1 MYPFNGRYPKFEY
14 LHIMRTKIVYIVVSD
29 EQDCYLE
36 QALVSL
42 WSARVYTPKAHI
54 ILVVDQFT
62 SQTLTGK
69 RSAILKYISEKKMVE
84 VPERYSKM
92 QRSRYLKT
100 TLRRNIVGDYLF
112 VDADT
117 IITHSLSDVDALGM
131 DVGAVLDHHIPFS
144 KMQYFKE
151 TSKFLLSIGMNPSD
165 THDMYFNSGVMFVR
179 DVPASHTL
187 YDEWNKIWEN
197 GIKVGMNIDQ
207 PSLAKANYICG
218 DIIQE
223 IAGIWNS
230 QITNKGIYA
239 LNGAY
244 IFHYNGMFHK
254 VPSLLGDIPEDIAEN
269 IRCIQDDCRS
279 KRPHIDNDIELLQ
292 SNMAIIF
299 RYHKRIFTIW
309 EWIAKVLVQKHL

>member
-1 MYPFNGRYPKFEY
+1 MK
-14 LHIMRTKIVYIVVSD
+14 TKIVYIIVSD
-29 EQDCYLE
+29 EKDCYLE
-36 QALVSL
+36 QALISV
-42 WSARVYTPKAHI
+42 WSAQLHTPKAYI
-54 ILVVDQFT
+54 TLVVDQFT
-62 SQTLTGK
+62 DQTLTGE
-69 RSAILKYISEKKMVE
+69 RATILKYISEKKMVE

-117 IITHSLSDVDALGM
+117 IITRSLSDVDALEM
-131 DVGAVLDHHIPFS
+131 NVGAVLDHHVPFP

-151 TSKFLLSIGMNPSD
+151 TSKFLLSIGMDPSD

-179 DVPASHTL
+179 DIMASHVL

-197 GIKVGMNIDQ
+197 GIRVGINIDQ

-218 DIIQE
+218 DVIQE

-244 IFHYNGMFHK
+244 IFHYNGMYK
-254 VPSLLGDIPEDIAEN
+254 VPSLLGDIPENIAES
-269 IRCIQDDCRS
+269 IEYIQNYYRS
-279 KRPHIDNDIELLQ
+279 KHPCIDIDNNIELLH
-292 SNMAIIF
+292 SNMATIF
-299 RYHKRIFTIW
+299 RYHKRIFAIW
-309 EWIAKVLVQKHL
+309 EWMAKVLVQKHL